1 MALLAYWGGLLQCS
15 KVHMRMCGIREN
27 GTLSLF
33 SQVSNGTSVLCL
45 QVSSTPRFFTL
56 RDQAQ
61 AVPLSQVLSQMR
73 LFSLA
78 PYFRRTVAL
87 TRSAP
92 L

>member
-1 MALLAYWGGLLQCS
+1 M
-15 KVHMRMCGIREN
+15 HMRGRGETVVTQYPVSSM
-27 GTLSLF
+27 GTLF
-33 SQVSNGTSVLCL
+33 SPISNRAPALYL